1 MNSKLTIIGNILL
14 TLCLLFTFTFSNAVP
29 ASAKKSKQ
37 DISIEVYSDN
47 DILFELVAEN
57 TDRDA
62 TYSVTIL
69 QKGNQYLWK
78 SKIDVDGKTV
88 SKTEIKIKKIKRDFE
103 PKELEKHLSNV
114 LLGKEDSNEL
124 EEYINKVFIQEEKT
138 ELNNRGKVTTQAV
151 PLLIPLAAGAI
162 SSSAL
167 ATLEAAL
174 FATVATAT
182 AAVATAILEERY
194 RYSDVFCNLK
204 MQSLAAN
211 LCRTLPTSIPKNLGR
226 LHAG

>member
-88 SKTEIKIKKIKRDFE
+88 SKTE
-103 PKELEKHLSNV
+103 
-114 LLGKEDSNEL
+114 
-124 EEYINKVFIQEEKT
+124 
-138 ELNNRGKVTTQAV
+138 
-151 PLLIPLAAGAI
+151 
-162 SSSAL
+162 
-167 ATLEAAL
+167 
-174 FATVATAT
+174 
-182 AAVATAILEERY
+182 
-194 RYSDVFCNLK
+194 
-204 MQSLAAN
+204 M
-211 LCRTLPTSIPKNLGR
+211 
-226 LHAG
+226 

>member
-138 ELNNRGKVTTQAV
+138 ELNNQGKVTTQAV

-211 LCRTLPTSIPKNLGR
+211 LCRTLPTSIQKNLGR

>member
-138 ELNNRGKVTTQAV
+138 ELNNQGKVTTQAV